1 MSKTRIPARWRKKY
15 AKLWQERLKEIYSN
29 MRPINGSKA

>member
-15 AKLWQERLKEIYSN
+15 TKLWEARLKEIYSN
-29 MRPINGSKA
+29 MRPINGSKV